1 MDLPIFCAK
10 PSAPT
15 NLTKH
20 HGVDLQLPVGCGGV
34 AVYPG
39 DVLVGD
45 GDGVIVIPVEIADE
59 ISQEAI
65 KMEQFEDY
73 VIEQVQA
80 GAKVIGLYPPNDE
93 SLPKYNEHMNG

>member
-1 MDLPIFCAK
+1 
-10 PSAPT
+10 
-15 NLTKH
+15 
-20 HGVDLQLPVGCGGV
+20 
-34 AVYPG
+34 
-39 DVLVGD
+39 VGD

-93 SLPKYNEHMNG
+93 SLAKYNEHMNG